1 MEFKEKDEDI
11 RGKRWNF
18 QDKSNLISLFEI
30 KKGFVRGGEYHK
42 NEVIH
47 ILISGKVE
55 YRKEN
60 VITQKEE
67 IKILE
72 SYSLIHLPPKT
83 SDLIIALED
92 SIMIGVYKKEINKTF
107 YQKHRQIVKEKM
119 YVDNYEINDV
129 KSF

>member
-1 MEFKEKDEDI
+1 MQFKEKDEDV

-30 KKGFVRGGEYHK
+30 KKGFARGGQYHK
-42 NEVIH
+42 NNVTH

-60 VITQKEE
+60 VITHKEE
-67 IKILE
+67 TQILE
-72 SYSLIHLPPKT
+72 SYSVTNLPPQT

-92 SIMIGVYKKEINKTF
+92 SMMIGVYPKEITDTF
-107 YQKHRQIVKEKM
+107 YQKHSQIVKEKIRIGS
-119 YVDNYEINDV
+119 N
-129 KSF
+129 

>member
-1 MEFKEKDEDI
+1 MQFKEKDEDV

-30 KKGFVRGGEYHK
+30 KKGFARGGQYHK
-42 NEVIH
+42 NNVTH

-60 VITQKEE
+60 VITHKED
-67 IKILE
+67 IQILE
-72 SYSLIHLPPKT
+72 SYSVTNLPPQT

-92 SIMIGVYKKEINKTF
+92 SIMIGVYPKEITDTF
-107 YQKHRQIVKEKM
+107 YQKHCQIVKE
-119 YVDNYEINDV
+119 
-129 KSF
+129 

>member
-1 MEFKEKDEDI
+1 MQFEKKDEDV

-42 NEVIH
+42 NDVIH

-60 VITQKEE
+60 VLTQKEE
-67 IKILE
+67 IQILE

-83 SDLIIALED
+83 SDLITALED

-107 YQKHRQIVKEKM
+107 YKKHRQIVKEKM
-119 YVDNYEINDV
+119 YVNNNKTNDV
-129 KSF
+129 